1 MRVGTILGGGH
12 SVVPA
17 TRGSPRSKLQN
28 KDSHGQGP
36 LLCPFQPLC
45 ISFLEG
51 LVTQKVRETN
61 PETAGT
67 TALPLVTEEDRRAGV
82 PGGASLSLLSRQVC
96 VECEGAKLG
105 E

>member
-1 MRVGTILGGGH
+1 M
-12 SVVPA
+12 
-17 TRGSPRSKLQN
+17 
-28 KDSHGQGP
+28 
-36 LLCPFQPLC
+36 
-45 ISFLEG
+45 
-51 LVTQKVRETN
+51 TQKVRETN

-82 PGGASLSLLSRQVC
+82 PGAASLSLLSRQVC